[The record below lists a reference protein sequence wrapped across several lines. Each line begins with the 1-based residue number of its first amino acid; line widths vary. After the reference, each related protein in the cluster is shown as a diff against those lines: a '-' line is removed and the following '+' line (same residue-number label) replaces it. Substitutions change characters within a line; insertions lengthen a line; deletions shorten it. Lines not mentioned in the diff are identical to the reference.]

1 MEHRGL
7 PSDAGLEAVHR
18 MSPPV
23 VLPARAVRIVSG
35 RQPQPLPLLAR
46 DRPPREYVV
55 LRRSLH

>member
-1 MEHRGL
+1 MDPRGL
-7 PSDAGLEAVHR
+7 LSGAEREAVYR

-23 VLPARAVRIVSG
+23 VLPARGVPIVSG

-55 LRRSLH
+55 LSRSLH